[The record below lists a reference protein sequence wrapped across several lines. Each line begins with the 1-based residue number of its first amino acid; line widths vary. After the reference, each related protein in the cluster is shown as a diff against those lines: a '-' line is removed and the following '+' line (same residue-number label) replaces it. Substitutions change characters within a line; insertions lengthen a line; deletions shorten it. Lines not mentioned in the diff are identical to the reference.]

1 MIAGIISGAFGLFFM
16 LAAGVLGLLIFA
28 FWIWMLI
35 HAITNKGLT
44 DTEKIIWVLV
54 VIFLHFIGA
63 LLYFF
68 LGKPKGHGIG
78 D

>member
-1 MIAGIISGAFGLFFM
+1 MIAGIISGAFGLFFI
-16 LAAGVLGLLIFA
+16 LAGAVLGLLIFA

-54 VIFLHFIGA
+54 VIFLHFLGA
-63 LLYFF
+63 LLYFI
-68 LGKPKGHGIG
+68 LGKPKGEG
-78 D
+78 